1 MGCST
6 TCIKNNEKIITPY
19 LNILII
25 ESEINNDSLN
35 LKSSKQTY
43 QKIRSIGKGSY
54 GQVFLIKSLQTQKEY
69 ALKETIITKN
79 KEIFLYFSMNEINIL
94 SKLSN
99 PYIVSLKCA
108 FKTQIDEQ
116 TEKLNIIMEYVDN
129 GDLNKLITEYKDSS
143 KYFEEKRLLNWLFQ
157 LCLALIYLKENEII
171 HRDIKPSNI
180 FLMQDDTIKL
190 GDFGISKKK
199 SINNDLNLFIGTPVY
214 TSPEIIMKKEF
225 SFKTDIW
232 SLGVTFLQL
241 ISLHLP
247 FVSEEEQENIN
258 ENILK
263 KKLNKEILNK
273 EKNDF
278 NDDINK
284 KYSKTFL
291 NLIDQ
296 MVSINP
302 EQRPSVNDILNN
314 IMIKQRMKEYL
325 NENNFDEI
333 KVDKMIEDIDIKIKE
348 IYNIINNINNN
359 EKNSNNSGDK
369 KNKEKIKEMKNLI
382 KKEEFLKKMI
392 IINNSVKKE
401 FKSIE
406 VV

>member
-6 TCIKNNEKIITPY
+6 ICLKNNEKIITPY

-25 ESEINNDSLN
+25 ESEISNDSSN

-43 QKIRSIGKGSY
+43 QKIKLVGKGSY

-69 ALKETIITKN
+69 ALKETLITKD
-79 KEIFLYFSMNEINIL
+79 KEIFLYFSMNEISIL

-157 LCLALIYLKENEII
+157 LCLALSYLKENEII

-199 SINNDLNLFIGTPVY
+199 SINNNLNLFIGTPVY

-232 SLGVTFLQL
+232 SLGVTFIHL

-247 FVSEEEQENIN
+247 FVSEEEEDIN

-273 EKNDF
+273 EKNGF
-278 NDDINK
+278 NDTINK
-284 KYSKTFL
+284 TYSKDFL
-291 NLIDQ
+291 NLIEQ

-314 IMIKQRMKEYL
+314 IMIKQRMNEYL
-325 NENNFDEI
+325 IENNFDEI
-333 KVDKMIEDIDIKIKE
+333 KINKMIADIDIKIKE
-348 IYNIINNINNN
+348 IYNNINNN
-359 EKNSNNSGDK
+359 KDNNINDK

-382 KKEEFLKKMI
+382 RQEEFLKKMI
-392 IINNSVKKE
+392 IINNSAKKE

>member
-6 TCIKNNEKIITPY
+6 ICLKNNEKIITPY

-25 ESEINNDSLN
+25 ESEISNDSSN

-43 QKIRSIGKGSY
+43 QKIKLLGKGSY

-69 ALKETIITKN
+69 ALKETLITKD
-79 KEIFLYFSMNEINIL
+79 KEIFLYFSMNEISIL

-157 LCLALIYLKENEII
+157 LCLALSYLKENEII

-199 SINNDLNLFIGTPVY
+199 SINNNLNLFIGTPVY

-232 SLGVTFLQL
+232 SLGVTFLHL

-247 FVSEEEQENIN
+247 FVSEEEENIN

-273 EKNDF
+273 EKNGF
-278 NDDINK
+278 NDTINK
-284 KYSKTFL
+284 TYSKEFL
-291 NLIDQ
+291 NLIEQ

-314 IMIKQRMKEYL
+314 IMIKQRMNEYL
-325 NENNFDEI
+325 IENNFDEI
-333 KVDKMIEDIDIKIKE
+333 KINKMIADIDIKIKE
-348 IYNIINNINNN
+348 IYNIINNNNDNNIN
-359 EKNSNNSGDK
+359 DK
-369 KNKEKIKEMKNLI
+369 KSKEKIKEMKNLI
-382 KKEEFLKKMI
+382 RQEEFLKKMI
-392 IINNSVKKE
+392 IINNSAKKE

>member
-6 TCIKNNEKIITPY
+6 ICLKNNEKIITPY

-25 ESEINNDSLN
+25 ESEISNDSSN

-43 QKIRSIGKGSY
+43 QKIKLLGKGSY
-54 GQVFLIKSLQTQKEY
+54 GQVFLIKSLQTHKEY
-69 ALKETIITKN
+69 ALKETLITKD
-79 KEIFLYFSMNEINIL
+79 KEIFLYFSMNEISIL

-157 LCLALIYLKENEII
+157 LCLALSYLKENEII

-199 SINNDLNLFIGTPVY
+199 SINNNLNLFIGTPVY

-232 SLGVTFLQL
+232 SLGVTFLHL

-247 FVSEEEQENIN
+247 FVSEEEEDIN

-273 EKNDF
+273 EKNGF
-278 NDDINK
+278 NDTINK
-284 KYSKTFL
+284 TYSKEFL
-291 NLIDQ
+291 NLIEQ

-314 IMIKQRMKEYL
+314 IMIKQRMNEYL
-325 NENNFDEI
+325 IENNFDEI
-333 KVDKMIEDIDIKIKE
+333 KINKMIADIDIKIKE
-348 IYNIINNINNN
+348 IYNIINNNNDNNIN
-359 EKNSNNSGDK
+359 DK
-369 KNKEKIKEMKNLI
+369 KSKEKIKEMKNLI
-382 KKEEFLKKMI
+382 RQEEFLKKMI
-392 IINNSVKKE
+392 IVNNSAKKE

>member
-6 TCIKNNEKIITPY
+6 ICLKNNEKIITPY

-25 ESEINNDSLN
+25 ESEISNDSSN

-43 QKIRSIGKGSY
+43 QKIKLLGKGSY
-54 GQVFLIKSLQTQKEY
+54 GQVFLIKSLQTHKEY
-69 ALKETIITKN
+69 ALKETLITKD
-79 KEIFLYFSMNEINIL
+79 KEIFLYFSMNEISIL

-157 LCLALIYLKENEII
+157 LCLALSYLKENEII

-199 SINNDLNLFIGTPVY
+199 SINNNLNLFIGTPVY

-232 SLGVTFLQL
+232 SLGVTFLHL

-247 FVSEEEQENIN
+247 FVSEEEKDIN

-273 EKNDF
+273 EKNGF
-278 NDDINK
+278 NDTINK
-284 KYSKTFL
+284 TYSKEFL

-296 MVSINP
+296 MVLINP

-314 IMIKQRMKEYL
+314 IMIKQRMNEYL
-325 NENNFDEI
+325 IENNFDEI
-333 KVDKMIEDIDIKIKE
+333 KINKMIADIDIKIKE
-348 IYNIINNINNN
+348 IYNIINNNNDNNIN
-359 EKNSNNSGDK
+359 DK
-369 KNKEKIKEMKNLI
+369 KSKEKIKEMKNLI
-382 KKEEFLKKMI
+382 RQEEFLKKMI
-392 IINNSVKKE
+392 IVNNSAKKE

-406 VV
+406 VG

>member
-6 TCIKNNEKIITPY
+6 ICLKNNEKIITPY

-25 ESEINNDSLN
+25 ESEISNDSSN

-43 QKIRSIGKGSY
+43 QKIKLLGKGSY
-54 GQVFLIKSLQTQKEY
+54 GQVFLIKSLQTHKEY
-69 ALKETIITKN
+69 ALKETLITKD
-79 KEIFLYFSMNEINIL
+79 KEIFLYFSMNEISIL

-157 LCLALIYLKENEII
+157 LCLALSYLKENEII

-199 SINNDLNLFIGTPVY
+199 SINNNLNLFIGTPVY

-232 SLGVTFLQL
+232 SLGVTFLHL

-247 FVSEEEQENIN
+247 FVSEEEEDIN

-273 EKNDF
+273 EKNGF
-278 NDDINK
+278 NDTINK
-284 KYSKTFL
+284 TYSKEFL
-291 NLIDQ
+291 NLIEQ

-314 IMIKQRMKEYL
+314 IMIKQRMNEYL
-325 NENNFDEI
+325 IENNFDEI
-333 KVDKMIEDIDIKIKE
+333 KINKMIADIDIKIKE
-348 IYNIINNINNN
+348 IYNIINNNNDNNIN
-359 EKNSNNSGDK
+359 DK
-369 KNKEKIKEMKNLI
+369 KSKEKIKEMKNLI
-382 KKEEFLKKMI
+382 RQEEFLKKMI
-392 IINNSVKKE
+392 IINNSARKE

>member
-6 TCIKNNEKIITPY
+6 ICLKNNEKIITPY

-25 ESEINNDSLN
+25 ESEISNDSSN

-43 QKIRSIGKGSY
+43 QKIKLVGKGSY

-69 ALKETIITKN
+69 ALKETLITKD
-79 KEIFLYFSMNEINIL
+79 KEIFLYFSMNEISIL

-157 LCLALIYLKENEII
+157 LCLALSYLKENEII

-199 SINNDLNLFIGTPVY
+199 SINNNLNLFIGTPVY

-232 SLGVTFLQL
+232 SLGVTFIHL

-247 FVSEEEQENIN
+247 FVSEEEEDIN

-273 EKNDF
+273 EKNGF
-278 NDDINK
+278 NDTINK
-284 KYSKTFL
+284 TYSKDFL
-291 NLIDQ
+291 NLIEQ

-314 IMIKQRMKEYL
+314 IMIKQRMNEYL
-325 NENNFDEI
+325 IENNFDEI
-333 KVDKMIEDIDIKIKE
+333 KINKMIADIDIKIKE
-348 IYNIINNINNN
+348 IYNNINNN
-359 EKNSNNSGDK
+359 KDNNINDK

-382 KKEEFLKKMI
+382 RQEEFLKKMI
-392 IINNSVKKE
+392 IINNTAKKE

>member
-6 TCIKNNEKIITPY
+6 ICLKNNEKIITPY

-25 ESEINNDSLN
+25 ESEISNDSSN

-43 QKIRSIGKGSY
+43 QKIKLLGKGSY
-54 GQVFLIKSLQTQKEY
+54 GQVFLIKSLQTHKEY
-69 ALKETIITKN
+69 ALKETLITKD
-79 KEIFLYFSMNEINIL
+79 KEIFLYFSMNEISIL

-157 LCLALIYLKENEII
+157 LCLALSYLKENEII

-199 SINNDLNLFIGTPVY
+199 SINNNLNLFIGTPVY

-232 SLGVTFLQL
+232 SLGVTFLHL

-247 FVSEEEQENIN
+247 FVSEEEKDIN

-273 EKNDF
+273 EKNGF
-278 NDDINK
+278 NDTINK
-284 KYSKTFL
+284 TYSKEFL

-296 MVSINP
+296 MVLINP

-314 IMIKQRMKEYL
+314 IMIKQRMNEYL
-325 NENNFDEI
+325 IENNFDEI
-333 KVDKMIEDIDIKIKE
+333 KINKMIADIDIKIKE
-348 IYNIINNINNN
+348 IYNIINNNNDNNIN
-359 EKNSNNSGDK
+359 DK
-369 KNKEKIKEMKNLI
+369 KSKEKIKEMKNLI
-382 KKEEFLKKMI
+382 RQEEFLKKMI
-392 IINNSVKKE
+392 IINNSARKE

>member
-6 TCIKNNEKIITPY
+6 ICLKNNEKIITPY

-25 ESEINNDSLN
+25 ESEISNDSSN

-43 QKIRSIGKGSY
+43 QKIKLLGKGSY

-69 ALKETIITKN
+69 ALKETLITKD
-79 KEIFLYFSMNEINIL
+79 KEIFLYFSMNEISIL

-157 LCLALIYLKENEII
+157 LCLALSYLKENEII

-199 SINNDLNLFIGTPVY
+199 SINNNLNLFIGTPVY

-232 SLGVTFLQL
+232 SLGVTFLHL

-247 FVSEEEQENIN
+247 FVSEEEENIN

-273 EKNDF
+273 EKNGF
-278 NDDINK
+278 NDTINK
-284 KYSKTFL
+284 TYSKEFL
-291 NLIDQ
+291 NLIEQ

-314 IMIKQRMKEYL
+314 IMIKQRMNEYL
-325 NENNFDEI
+325 IENNFDEI
-333 KVDKMIEDIDIKIKE
+333 KINKMIADIDIKIKE
-348 IYNIINNINNN
+348 IYNIINNNNDNNIN
-359 EKNSNNSGDK
+359 DK
-369 KNKEKIKEMKNLI
+369 KSKEKIKEMKNLI
-382 KKEEFLKKMI
+382 RQEEFLKKMI
-392 IINNSVKKE
+392 IINNSAKKE
-401 FKSIE
+401 FKSID